1 MSDEFLDFVEDI
13 LDAMDKVELLLEGV
27 NYDRFEADF
36 RINFAVV
43 RALEIIG
50 EASKRL
56 PDDLRKR
63 YPAVP
68 WKGMAGMRDRIVHR
82 YDNVDW
88 LCCIKT
94 NYGKFEACPKHA
106 PKRKPN
112 EELLPKRRRPTKTK
126 FQTNRKPSTAFGI
139 GQCTTK
145 TWKSEATSPCGLT
158 KTCFRRGKQRRRLF
172 GRAGVKSNTRMVRSN
187 AC

>member
-68 WKGMAGMRDRIVHR
+68 WKGMAGMRDRIVHG
-82 YDNVDW
+82 YDNVDLQIVW
-88 LCCIKT
+88 DVVKKDIPQIKPQIQQILKD
-94 NYGKFEACPKHA
+94 YG
-106 PKRKPN
+106 
-112 EELLPKRRRPTKTK
+112 
-126 FQTNRKPSTAFGI
+126 G
-139 GQCTTK
+139 
-145 TWKSEATSPCGLT
+145 
-158 KTCFRRGKQRRRLF
+158 
-172 GRAGVKSNTRMVRSN
+172 
-187 AC
+187 